1 MSAPQP
7 DTASRAR
14 DLLGIAY
21 VVVAGLLATVA
32 AWPVYESV
40 RMPVAAAVGMLAGLG
55 LAWAARRA
63 PVSGVARA
71 LLLVPATAVVYALIV
86 VPVAIPSAVGAPLMW
101 IAGIRD
107 GFVGVVVGWKQ
118 LLTLSLPLGEYQAVL
133 VPFLLVMLV
142 GTLVA
147 AMLVVP
153 DRSASPF
160 AVVVG
165 LGMSGFGLAFGS
177 SAIGDP
183 LVVGPV
189 TVPAPRELVVAVG
202 GLVAALAWLLLRS
215 RSIRAVALRRASAD
229 TVQRSSLTGWSAFR
243 RRSLATALV
252 LAALVVGA
260 VVTPAAAGFA
270 QREALRDRIDPE
282 VVLRQTATPLA
293 SYRSAFTADRVDE
306 PWLALDGDTTG
317 VERLRLATL
326 DTYDGETFHVGAGE
340 GAADAAASRF
350 SRLPRA
356 AVRAPGDVEFGVS
369 VEPGYSGIWVP
380 APQGLRAAPDFSG
393 DRAAALDDGFHRSG
407 DGATSIDIAA
417 VSSDATGAANGAD
430 AGSTDAAGPTASSAS
445 SATRGLA
452 LGDEYRLV
460 AAPDRRADLDEPGA
474 TPLLDVEE
482 YPALAAWIELQEQPD
497 TSAGFLELVQR
508 LRDRGYLSHAAVDG
522 PDAAGWIAGLGGGYT
537 FIPSYSGH
545 SKARIEALFTQLVE
559 QQRLA
564 GPEASDAALVAG
576 VGDDEQFAV
585 AVALLAR
592 ALGYESRVVLGFRL
606 AGAEEVPGVAT
617 CADVC
622 AGGALTVWTEVT
634 GSSGAGGGSGT
645 STSGAWTPIDATPQF
660 EVAPSLI
667 REGEQLPE
675 HPTTPDRP
683 ETATIDPPSAQSES
697 SDAEAAPA
705 GEEPAGPLA
714 LAAWVRWTALGVA
727 ALALLLLPVLVLLA
741 AKGVRSG
748 RRRREADPEVRIV
761 GAWDDL
767 IDLYAEHGVLT
778 AQLGTR
784 ADTARASGR
793 QAATELA
800 GIVERAVFAGDPPDG
815 DDARAAWALVD
826 AERAELAAGARLR
839 RRLAARLSL
848 AALTRSALPG
858 HVRTG
863 RPTPDRSISAS
874 LTPARAALEEPAR

>member
-1 MSAPQP
+1 MSAPQSGA
-7 DTASRAR
+7 ASRAR
-14 DLLGIAY
+14 DVLGIAY

-32 AWPVYESV
+32 AWPVYESL
-40 RMPVAAAVGMLAGLG
+40 RMPVVAAVGMLAGLG
-55 LAWAARRA
+55 LAWAARRL
-63 PVSGVARA
+63 PVGGVARA
-71 LLLVPATAVVYALIV
+71 LLLVPATAVVFALIV
-86 VPVAIPSAVGAPLMW
+86 VPVAIPSAIGAPGVWL
-101 IAGIRD
+101 AGIRD

-118 LLTLSLPLGEYQAVL
+118 LLTLALPLGEYQAVL

-153 DRSASPF
+153 DRKASPF

-177 SAIGDP
+177 SALGDP

-189 TVPAPRELVVAVG
+189 AVPAPRELVVAVG

-252 LAALVVGA
+252 LVALVVGA
-260 VVTPAAAGFA
+260 AVTPAAAGFA

-282 VVLRQTATPLA
+282 VVLRQTSTPLA
-293 SYRSAFTADRVDE
+293 SYRAAFAGDRVDE
-306 PWLALDGDTTG
+306 PWLSLDGDTTG

-356 AVRAPGDVEFGVS
+356 AVRAPGDVEFSVS
-369 VEPGYSGIWVP
+369 VEPGYAGIWVP
-380 APQGLRAAPDFSG
+380 APQGLRAAPDFTG
-393 DRAAALDDGFHRSG
+393 DRAAVLDDGFHRSG

-417 VSSDATGAANGAD
+417 VRSAATGGASDEAATAGAS
-430 AGSTDAAGPTASSAS
+430 ATDAAAPAS

-452 LGDEYRLV
+452 AGDEYRLV
-460 AAPDRRADLDEPGA
+460 AAPDREADLDEPGA
-474 TPLLDVEE
+474 TPLLDAED

-497 TSAGFLELVQR
+497 SSAGFLELVRR

-545 SKARIEALFTQLVE
+545 SKARIEALFTQLVD

-606 AGAEEVPGVAT
+606 DGAEAVPGVAA

-622 AGGALTVWTEVT
+622 TGGALTVWTEVA
-634 GSSGAGGGSGT
+634 GSSGAGAAAS
-645 STSGAWTPIDATPQF
+645 AVWTPIDATPQF

-667 REGEQLPE
+667 RQGEQLPE

-697 SDAEAAPA
+697 SDADAAPA
-705 GEEPAGPLA
+705 GDDAAAPLA
-714 LAAWVRWTALGVA
+714 LAGWVRWTALGVS

-741 AKGVRSG
+741 AKGVRSR

-767 IDLYAEHGVLT
+767 VDLYADHGVVS
-778 AQLGTR
+778 AELGTR
-784 ADTARASGR
+784 AGTARAAGR
-793 QAATELA
+793 RAATELA
-800 GIVERAVFAGDPPDG
+800 GMVERAVFAGDPPRS
-815 DDARAAWALVD
+815 DDADAAWAIVD
-826 AERAELAAGARLR
+826 AERAELAAGAGLKGRLS
-839 RRLAARLSL
+839 ARLSFASL
-848 AALTRSALPG
+848 
-858 HVRTG
+858 VRTAMPG
-863 RPTPDRSISAS
+863 RPDSARTAPIS
-874 LTPARAALEEPAR
+874 LTPASAALEEPAR